1 MPNFSARELQCGL
14 GSTLAPNLEPPM
26 NSAKKQMSVRLLT
39 TVGMRPGTISK
50 VKLRSV
56 YRYTLKIMALDLG
69 GTVEAGETQVSRT
82 SSTMG
87 NTVNQGSHLLRTL
100 HLLSA
105 QQPITSNL

>member
-1 MPNFSARELQCGL
+1 MLNSSARELQYGL

-26 NSAKKQMSVRLLT
+26 NSAKKQTSVRLLI
-39 TVGMRPGTISK
+39 TVGMRPGTINK

-56 YRYTLKIMALDLG
+56 YRYTLKIMVLDSAG
-69 GTVEAGETQVSRT
+69 IVQTGETQVSRT

-105 QQPITSNL
+105 QQQITSNL

>member
-39 TVGMRPGTISK
+39 TVGMRPGTTNK
-50 VKLRSV
+50 VKLRSA
-56 YRYTLKIMALDLG
+56 YRYTLKIMELDSAG
-69 GTVEAGETQVSRT
+69 IVETGETPVSRT

-87 NTVNQGSHLLRTL
+87 NTVNQGSPLLRTL
-100 HLLSA
+100 HLLCA
-105 QQPITSNL
+105 RQQITSNL